1 MAEFQSKFTGQEVEN
16 TIDKLRSW
24 IAVDGT
30 YPTVTISGVTYA
42 VIWKVVPV
50 SGTPC
55 YGIGLHPTTGR
66 IYEIYYNGSSYTA
79 TALDTDTKNTAGS
92 TNSTSKL
99 FLVGAG
105 SQAANPQTFSNSQVY
120 TTDGTLYLTK
130 TTDLSGTVNN
140 HPALI
145 VGGTDT
151 AAHLEVDANEI
162 HAKATGTTVAPLYL
176 NHEGGN
182 TYLSG
187 ENTYSD
193 GTYLYSN
200 STKVSVEGHTHND
213 KYIAKSVLTT
223 KGDIIYASAA
233 NAPARLG
240 IGSSGQLLSIS
251 NNVPTWVNL
260 KTAAGTNI
268 NSVGTPNVAVST
280 DSNNNVTFTFNYLKG
295 ATGAVGPQG
304 PKGDKGDTGA
314 IGPQGPK
321 GDTGP
326 IGPEGPEGPEGP
338 IGPQGPKGD
347 KGDTGPQGPQGLK
360 GDTGDQGPIGPEGP
374 EGPIGPQGPQGLKG
388 DTGATGATG
397 PKGDTGPIGPQGPK
411 GDAFTY
417 SDFTAAQLEALRGP
431 QGLKGDP
438 GDTGP
443 QGPKGDQGP
452 EGPEGPRGPQGPQG
466 DPGSDAT
473 VTADAVKSVL
483 GVGSG
488 TSKYLREDGT
498 WVTPPNDN
506 TWKANSS
513 SSEGYVASGSGQANK
528 VWKTDAS
535 GNPAWRDDANTHYT
549 THLYTTTAS
558 GTANANTT
566 NDNTYLR
573 LFDDSTARD
582 SIKITSGGFV
592 NVYATSSGEINI
604 YTPYMGSY
612 EGLTY
617 GACNYID
624 APEGDYSL
632 QIGTSGFTVDEGT
645 TGQSTGNILQVDSN
659 NLSYSGTSIIPGT
672 NGGTNLGTSDFQFN
686 NIYGTSIYEGGV
698 PLSEKYGKWPP
709 VISSGSGNAVTDVLI
724 DDDKITLIKSKTFLT
739 SVTHPVTHGTI
750 SKDTAYTFGYQG
762 GIDFYIVFPSGS
774 NTSFTTTAGAITYTC
789 HNFITLRPHT
799 GGGTVIGY
807 MNTGSS
813 YFRTITTATSDI
825 SFSVAMKYIR
835 LT

>member
-1 MAEFQSKFTGQEVEN
+1 MYTYDSSQNVTFPAGVSAKSFTEN
-16 TIDKLRSW
+16 GKTLS
-24 IAVDGT
+24 
-30 YPTVTISGVTYA
+30 
-42 VIWKVVPV
+42 
-50 SGTPC
+50 
-55 YGIGLHPTTGR
+55 
-66 IYEIYYNGSSYTA
+66 A
-79 TALDTDTKNTAGS
+79 T
-92 TNSTSKL
+92 
-99 FLVGAG
+99 
-105 SQAANPQTFSNSQVY
+105 
-120 TTDGTLYLTK
+120 
-130 TTDLSGTVNN
+130 
-140 HPALI
+140 
-145 VGGTDT
+145 
-151 AAHLEVDANEI
+151 
-162 HAKATGTTVAPLYL
+162 
-176 NHEGGN
+176 
-182 TYLSG
+182 
-187 ENTYSD
+187 
-193 GTYLYSN
+193 
-200 STKVSVEGHTHND
+200 
-213 KYIAKSVLTT
+213 YIAKSLTSA
-223 KGDIIYASAA
+223 KGDMIYASGA
-233 NAPARLG
+233 NTPARLG
-240 IGSSGQLLSIS
+240 IGSNGQLLSIS
-251 NNVPTWVNL
+251 NNVPTWVSL

-268 NSVGTPNVAVST
+268 NSVGTPSVAVAT

-314 IGPQGPK
+314 TGPKGDTGPRGLKGDKGDQGPQGEQGIQGEQGPK
-321 GDTGP
+321 GDTGAT
-326 IGPEGPEGPEGP
+326 
-338 IGPQGPKGD
+338 GPKGD
-347 KGDTGPQGPQGLK
+347 KGDTGPQGIQGPK
-360 GDTGDQGPIGPEGP
+360 GDTGEQGP

-388 DTGATGATG
+388 
-397 PKGDTGPIGPQGPK
+397 PKGD
-411 GDAFTY
+411 
-417 SDFTAAQLEALRGP
+417 
-431 QGLKGDP
+431 
-438 GDTGP
+438 
-443 QGPKGDQGP
+443 KGDQGP

-698 PLSEKYGKWPP
+698 PLSEKYGK
-709 VISSGSGNAVTDVLI
+709 
-724 DDDKITLIKSKTFLT
+724 
-739 SVTHPVTHGTI
+739 
-750 SKDTAYTFGYQG
+750 
-762 GIDFYIVFPSGS
+762 
-774 NTSFTTTAGAITYTC
+774 
-789 HNFITLRPHT
+789 
-799 GGGTVIGY
+799 
-807 MNTGSS
+807 
-813 YFRTITTATSDI
+813 
-825 SFSVAMKYIR
+825 
-835 LT
+835 